1 MDHEYLQNMM
11 GSPYVN
17 EGAFGQ
23 LKAKAA
29 QAMGAAGTMAGHQIQ
44 SPNETKLH
52 SLWEGFMTSLKKAMK
67 DWAGQVAPMF
77 DEQVPLNEK
86 QQQVKESLDALARLL
101 SSVGPQKVGEFPRG
115 DHDPKVRNQRDNP
128 ETYVKGSAYNRSTTS
143 PPKKPKGFE
152 VGPMHGFNGLGGY
165 NPKTPTKLT
174 ELIDEGFWDAAKRDV
189 GLNKSLG
196 SNDPSTILDSYKNH
210 VLSLFTGFMKDAVK
224 MTKMTAQ
231 QVYSVLAKMQPAQ
244 QGWQAAGNM
253 QKVVQQLKTLQSIGD
268 IKGAGAPP
276 VMNPQAAAGAVP
288 PVIPTA
294 QPPQQPPAAAAA
306 QPAGQTPSNGTTP
319 PSGGGAGV
327 AGGSGEVSPKD
338 LPVIILKAMKIII
351 DAVKSDIGHSGKY
364 FDVSELPKDFGGPSL
379 TKETVAPPKPK
390 GGNTGNEPEDT
401 PEVPGEFL
409 YNFHSAHRKTPAASF
424 SIQVKPVHEKPEIE
438 GTPYK
443 VEVFWQN
450 ESHKNKIW
458 CIAENQGKKSKPIL
472 IMQFFDNEVSSESG
486 ATTQGDTN
494 FFSIEKILNAA
505 TPNADPNTQ
514 GALSQADGNVKAQ
527 IKQLENP
534 LLRALMA
541 TTGRKTMEWKV
552 KSKKVFP
559 LTYDAAG
566 NVTYTDAEGV
576 KKTIS
581 KEAVKDLLN
590 NKDYATSETWKESL
604 DHYDYFKY
612 HEGTKPPDISDFPAF
627 QESVTKM
634 MQNGIS
640 EPEAN
645 KLVATAW
652 MSLTKEKPKDKI
664 TGDEL
669 YDVAM
674 GTKSSANPKAQFQE
688 EMQKYPALKDA
699 FLALKT
705 LNWASKDI
713 PIPLEAAWKTLKA
726 TKVPDTITREE
737 LITLVLKKGPATP
750 ATPPAAAP
758 AAPAKTPPSK
768 PAGQPAPTSPVSA
781 PVSGPAPTTDPT
793 APVSTDKPEPD
804 KGQQPTGQGKVTSPE
819 KGQGQ
824 EPKQPNQQKK
834 AAEQPIEIWKGENG
848 QMQWKNKAGKIGG
861 LSSKT
866 IAKLTQEDPKFL
878 QALKTAKEKGFKSPY
893 TDLKE
898 RVINPF
904 QRDNFLL

>member
-1 MDHEYLQNMM
+1 MDYEYLQNVM

-514 GALSQADGNVKAQ
+514 GALSQADSNVKAQ

-541 TTGRKTMEWKV
+541 TTGRKTMEWKP

-559 LTYDAAG
+559 ITYDKDG
-566 NVTYTDAEGV
+566 NVTFTNAEG
-576 KKTIS
+576 KQETLT
-581 KEAVKDLLN
+581 KEQIKIELN
-590 NKDYATSETWKESL
+590 GKDYATSEKWKETL
-604 DHYDYFKY
+604 DHYDYFEE
-612 HEGTKPPDISDFPAF
+612 HGDIKPPDISDFPAF
-627 QESVTKM
+627 REAVMTM
-634 MQNGIS
+634 MQAGKG

-652 MSLTKEKPKDKI
+652 MAITAEKPKEEI
-664 TGDEL
+664 TSDEL
-669 YDVAM
+669 IFIASGKGKTYFDFER
-674 GTKSSANPKAQFQE
+674 T
-688 EMQKYPALKDA
+688 KYPAIEDAVKALVELGHKEKDV
-699 FLALKT
+699 L
-705 LNWASKDI
+705 
-713 PIPLEAAWKTLKA
+713 PPLQKAWKTSKA
-726 TKVPDTITREE
+726 TKAPETITAEE
-737 LITLVLKKGPATP
+737 LTTLVLKKGPATP
-750 ATPPAAAP
+750 ATPPATAPAAP
-758 AAPAKTPPSK
+758 AAPAAKTPPSK
-768 PAGQPAPTSPVSA
+768 PAGQPAPTAPVSA
-781 PVSGPAPTTDPT
+781 PAGGPPPTTNPT
-793 APVSTDKPEPD
+793 APVSNKGKKDAAQKPAPEQGNSTAPE
-804 KGQQPTGQGKVTSPE
+804 TGQE
-819 KGQGQ
+819 Q
-824 EPKQPNQQKK
+824 EPQPQQNPQKK

-848 QMQWKNKAGKIGG
+848 QMQWKNKVGKIGG
-861 LSSKT
+861 LTSKT
-866 IAKLTQEDPKFL
+866 VGKFKSDPGFQ

>member
-29 QAMGAAGTMAGHQIQ
+29 QAMGAAGTMAGQPIQ
-44 SPNETKLH
+44 NPTETKLH
-52 SLWEGFMTSLKKAMK
+52 SLWEGFMSSLKKAMK
-67 DWAGQVAPMF
+67 DWKGVSDNSF
-77 DEQVPLNEK
+77 DAKVELDER
-86 QQQVKESLDALARLL
+86 QQRAKDALDTLERLL
-101 SSVGPQKVGEFPRG
+101 SSVGPQKIGSVDARTERG
-115 DHDPKVRNQRDNP
+115 RDPSTKLQGGWPGKPVQ
-128 ETYVKGSAYNRSTTS
+128 SAA
-143 PPKKPKGFE
+143 PKLKTIP
-152 VGPMHGFNGLGGY
+152 
-165 NPKTPTKLT
+165 PKTPTKMT
-174 ELIDEGFWDAAKRDV
+174 EILGEGFWNRDV
-189 GLNKSLG
+189 KLNKSLG

-319 PSGGGAGV
+319 PAGGGAGV
-327 AGGSGEVSPKD
+327 AGGSGEISPKD

-351 DAVKSDIGHSGKY
+351 DAVKSDVGHSGKY

-390 GGNTGNEPEDT
+390 GGKTGNEPEDT

-438 GTPYK
+438 GTPYS

-458 CIAENQGKKSKPIL
+458 CVAENQGKKSKPIL

-494 FFSIEKILNAA
+494 FFTIDKILNAA

-514 GALSQADGNVKAQ
+514 GALSQADDNVKAQ

-541 TTGRKTMEWKV
+541 TTGRKTMEWKA

-559 LTYDAAG
+559 LTYDATGA
-566 NVTYTDAEGV
+566 VTFTNEKGV
-576 KKTIS
+576 TETLPKKDID
-581 KEAVKDLLN
+581 VLLN
-590 NKDYATSETWKESL
+590 KKDYATSEKWKEAL
-604 DHYDYFKY
+604 DHYDYFQD
-612 HEGTKPPDISDFPAF
+612 HGDIKPKDIGEYPAF
-627 QESVTKM
+627 SEAVMAM
-634 MQNGIS
+634 MQANKG

-652 MSLTKEKPKDKI
+652 MAITAEKPKEEI
-664 TGDEL
+664 TSDEL
-669 YDVAM
+669 IFIASGKGKTYFDFER
-674 GTKSSANPKAQFQE
+674 T
-688 EMQKYPALKDA
+688 KYPAIEDAVKALVELGHKEKDV
-699 FLALKT
+699 L
-705 LNWASKDI
+705 
-713 PIPLEAAWKTLKA
+713 PPLQKAWKTSKA
-726 TKVPDTITREE
+726 TKAPETITAEE
-737 LITLVLKKGPATP
+737 LTTLVLKKGPATP
-750 ATPPAAAP
+750 ATPPATAPAAP
-758 AAPAKTPPSK
+758 AAPAAKTPPSK
-768 PAGQPAPTSPVSA
+768 PAGQPAPTAPVSA
-781 PVSGPAPTTDPT
+781 PAGGPPPTANPT
-793 APVSTDKPEPD
+793 APVSD
-804 KGQQPTGQGKVTSPE
+804 KGKQDATQKQAPEQGSGASGKIDIKGDDLEWENPDSHEIHSISPDQVVKYAKTKPKFLAAL
-819 KGQGQ
+819 KGN
-824 EPKQPNQQKK
+824 PDVYNKYKDMINQKIAQKK
-834 AAEQPIEIWKGENG
+834 AGKD
-848 QMQWKNKAGKIGG
+848 AGKKPEGG
-861 LSSKT
+861 
-866 IAKLTQEDPKFL
+866 EG
-878 QALKTAKEKGFKSPY
+878 EKPQVA
-893 TDLKE
+893 E
-898 RVINPF
+898 RIKYINPF
-904 QRDNFLL
+904 NRDNLLY